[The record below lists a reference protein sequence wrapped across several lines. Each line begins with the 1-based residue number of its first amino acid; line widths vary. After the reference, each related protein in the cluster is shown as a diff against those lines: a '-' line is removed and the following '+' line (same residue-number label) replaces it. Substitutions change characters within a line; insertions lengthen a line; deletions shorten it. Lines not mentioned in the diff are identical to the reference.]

1 MFYRKLVMFPKR
13 LIPRMV
19 DALSYII
26 IKDIYWWQFATM
38 RTNMRKFAT
47 VSNCTYKHA
56 VVVEHWEPSGGI
68 CQINLKRQNRNCF
81 NRDNLCFT
89 PLYTE
94 RAFCF
99 LGIWT
104 LGIKI
109 ISTISLQGGQSFG
122 CEHLQE
128 YLPWLLDRL

>member
-1 MFYRKLVMFPKR
+1 MFPKR

-26 IKDIYWWQFATM
+26 IKDISWGQLATM

-47 VSNCTYKHA
+47 VSNCTNKNA
-56 VVVEHWEPSGGI
+56 VVVERSEPNSGI
-68 CQINLKRQNRNCF
+68 CQINLERQNRNCF

-89 PLYTE
+89 PLYIE

-99 LGIWT
+99 LGI
-104 LGIKI
+104 
-109 ISTISLQGGQSFG
+109 
-122 CEHLQE
+122 
-128 YLPWLLDRL
+128 